1 MADGIVGDDGQY
13 CFGIFMSEIVR
24 RTDKEEIGG
33 KIIKGTLSDVMDRN
47 LNVEVRKDTSFRF
60 LFFFKK
66 YFYFTLVFHKINTK
80 FVALKCRV
88 EIV

>member
-66 YFYFTLVFHKINTK
+66 IFLFYACFP
-80 FVALKCRV
+80 
-88 EIV
+88 

>member
-66 YFYFTLVFHKINTK
+66 NIFILRLFSIK
-80 FVALKCRV
+80 
-88 EIV
+88 